1 MFNKLL
7 KIRRRKQL
15 KLYVDTIKQKKEKY
29 LLEEFM
35 VDKKGNDV
43 YFIVTC
49 DKESGLGIVDIF
61 TDTKNLEKVIF
72 IITEEKLYISDIQI
86 FKNKNKGI
94 GSKVISILERI
105 AIDNEIYLIEG
116 ELDSEDEEHRK
127 RQVHFYSKNG
137 FTINDNLLEKIIK
150 Y

>member
-1 MFNKLL
+1 
-7 KIRRRKQL
+7 
-15 KLYVDTIKQKKEKY
+15 
-29 LLEEFM
+29 M